1 MEILR
6 VENLNFSYPLRENQ
20 ALTDIS
26 FNVKE
31 GEFIVVCGESGCG
44 KTTLLK
50 LIKRELA
57 PCGEISGTIYYKGI
71 PQQELDDRTSA
82 CKIGFVM
89 QNPENQIVTEKVWH
103 ELAFGLENMGIRT
116 EIIRRRVG
124 EMASFFGIQNWF
136 RNKTDELSGG
146 QKQIL
151 NLASVMVMQ
160 PEILILDEPT
170 SQLDPIAASDF
181 INTLY
186 RLNQDMGL
194 TILMTEHRLEEVFP
208 IADRVLV
215 LNKSKVS
222 LFDEPRM
229 VGEKLKDIE
238 NNGLSK
244 GLPSAI
250 RIYQGL
256 QNNSVCPLT
265 VKEGR
270 ESLANN
276 YTNKIRTL
284 KRKKRCQ
291 SAAEPVIEL
300 KNVWFRYLRESPDI
314 IEDVNLTVTKGEI
327 VCLLGGNGSGKT
339 TLLSIIAG
347 SNRPYRG
354 RVNIFGKNIRK
365 YKGSELYVN
374 GLTLLPQNPQTV
386 FIKETVLDDYRELCE
401 VLGCDQKTI
410 DRRIESI
417 AERLSIR
424 DFLNIHPYD
433 LSGGEQQ
440 KAAIGKI
447 LLLEPRIILLD
458 EPTKGIDAGYKEQMC
473 AHLKELK
480 EDGITI
486 VIVSHDVEFC
496 ARVADCCGMFFDRS
510 IISFGEPEEFFC
522 NNNFYTTVA
531 NRISRSMFDNAITTE
546 DVIELCRMNGVKS
559 E

>member
-1 MEILR
+1 LS
-6 VENLNFSYPLRENQ
+6 FSYPLRDTA
-20 ALTDIS
+20 ALSDVS
-26 FNVKE
+26 FQVKE
-31 GEFIVVCGESGCG
+31 GEFILLCGESGCG

-57 PCGEISGTIYYKGI
+57 PQGEKSGAIYYRGVR
-71 PQQELDDRTSA
+71 QDDLDERTSA

-103 ELAFGLENMGIRT
+103 ELAFGLENMGLQT
-116 EIIRRRVG
+116 EKIRRRVG

-136 RNKTDELSGG
+136 RKKTDELSGG

-151 NLASVMVMQ
+151 NLAAVMAMQ

-181 INTLY
+181 IATISK
-186 RLNQDMGL
+186 LNQDMGL

-208 IADRVLV
+208 LADRVLV
-215 LNKSKVS
+215 MKKGKVL
-222 LFDEPRM
+222 LFDEPRL
-229 VGEKLKDIE
+229 VGNKLKNAD
-238 NNGLSK
+238 NGISQ

-256 QNNSVCPLT
+256 NDNMPCPLT

-270 ESLANN
+270 ELLADN
-276 YTNKIRTL
+276 YDNRVRRL
-284 KRKKRCQ
+284 HRGKK
-291 SAAEPVIEL
+291 APADAETAIEL
-300 KNVWFRYLRESPDI
+300 RGVWFRYLKESPDI
-314 IEDVNLTVTKGEI
+314 IEDTSLTVKKGEL

-339 TLLSIIAG
+339 TLLNIIAG
-347 SNRPYRG
+347 ANRPYKG
-354 RVNIFGKNIRK
+354 RVKIFGKNIRK
-365 YKGSELYVN
+365 YKGRELYVN

-386 FIKETVLDDYRELCE
+386 FIKETVRDDYLELSK
-401 VLGCDQKTI
+401 VLGGDLNALQ
-410 DRRIESI
+410 RRIDQI
-417 AERLSIR
+417 AELLSIS
-424 DFLNIHPYD
+424 DLLDVHPYD

-447 LLLEPRIILLD
+447 LLSEPRIILLD
-458 EPTKGIDAGYKEQMC
+458 EPTKGIDAGYKEQLC
-473 AHLKELK
+473 SLLKDLQK
-480 EDGITI
+480 RGITI
-486 VIVSHDVEFC
+486 MLVSHDIEFC
-496 ARVADCCGMFFDRS
+496 ARVADRCGMFFDHT

-531 NRISRSMFDNAITTE
+531 NRISRAMFDNAITTE
-546 DVIELCRMNGVKS
+546 DVIELCRENGRRS

>member
-20 ALTDIS
+20 ALTDVS
-26 FNVKE
+26 FNIKE

-57 PCGEISGTIYYKGI
+57 PCGETSGTIYYKGI

-103 ELAFGLENMGIRT
+103 ELAFGLENMGVRT
-116 EIIRRRVG
+116 EAIRRRVG

-181 INTLY
+181 IDTLY

-215 LNKSKVS
+215 LNKGRVL

-229 VGEKLKDIE
+229 VGKKLNNIE

-284 KRKKRCQ
+284 KREKRCP

-314 IEDVNLTVTKGEI
+314 IEDVNLTVPKGEI

-354 RVNIFGKNIRK
+354 RVSIFGKNIRK

-386 FIKETVLDDYRELCE
+386 FIKETVLDDYRELCK

-410 DRRIESI
+410 DRKIESI

-458 EPTKGIDAGYKEQMC
+458 EPTKGIDAGYKDQMC
-473 AHLKELK
+473 THLKELK
-480 EDGITI
+480 DDGITTI
-486 VIVSHDVEFC
+486 IVSHDVEFC

>member
-6 VENLNFSYPLRENQ
+6 IENLSFSYPLRDTA
-20 ALTDIS
+20 ALSDVS
-26 FNVKE
+26 FQVKE
-31 GEFIVVCGESGCG
+31 GEFILLCGESGCG

-57 PCGEISGTIYYKGI
+57 PQGEKSGAIYYRGVR
-71 PQQELDDRTSA
+71 QDDLDERTSA

-103 ELAFGLENMGIRT
+103 ELAFGLENMGLQT
-116 EIIRRRVG
+116 EKIRRRVG

-136 RNKTDELSGG
+136 RKKTDELSGG

-151 NLASVMVMQ
+151 NLAAVMAMQ

-181 INTLY
+181 IATISK
-186 RLNQDMGL
+186 LNQDMGL

-208 IADRVLV
+208 LADRVLV
-215 LNKSKVS
+215 MKKGKVL
-222 LFDEPRM
+222 LFDEPRL
-229 VGEKLKDIE
+229 VGNKLKNAD
-238 NNGLSK
+238 NGISQ

-256 QNNSVCPLT
+256 NDNMPCPLT

-270 ESLANN
+270 ELLADN
-276 YTNKIRTL
+276 YDNRVRRL
-284 KRKKRCQ
+284 HRGKK
-291 SAAEPVIEL
+291 APADAETAIEL
-300 KNVWFRYLRESPDI
+300 RGVWFRYLKESPDI
-314 IEDVNLTVTKGEI
+314 IEDTSLTVKKGEL

-339 TLLSIIAG
+339 TLLNIIAG
-347 SNRPYRG
+347 ANRPYKG
-354 RVNIFGKNIRK
+354 RVKIFGKNIRK
-365 YKGSELYVN
+365 YKGRELYVN

-386 FIKETVLDDYRELCE
+386 FIKETVRDDYLELSK
-401 VLGCDQKTI
+401 VLGGDLNALQ
-410 DRRIESI
+410 RRIDQI
-417 AERLSIR
+417 AELLSIS
-424 DFLNIHPYD
+424 DLLDVHPYD

-447 LLLEPRIILLD
+447 LLSEPRIILLD
-458 EPTKGIDAGYKEQMC
+458 EPTKGIDAGYKEQLC
-473 AHLKELK
+473 SLLKDLQK
-480 EDGITI
+480 RGITI
-486 VIVSHDVEFC
+486 MLVSHDIEFC
-496 ARVADCCGMFFDRS
+496 ARVADRCGMFFDHT

-531 NRISRSMFDNAITTE
+531 NRISRAMFDNAITTE
-546 DVIELCRMNGVKS
+546 DVIELCRENGRRS

>member
-6 VENLNFSYPLRENQ
+6 VENLNFSYPLREEQ

-57 PCGEISGTIYYKGI
+57 PCGEKSGTIYYKGI
-71 PQQELDDRTSA
+71 RQEDLDDRTSA

-103 ELAFGLENMGIRT
+103 ELAFGLENMGLQT
-116 EIIRRRVG
+116 ETIRRRVG

-186 RLNQDMGL
+186 KLNQDMGL

-215 LNKSKVS
+215 LNKSKVL

-229 VGEKLKDIE
+229 VGEKLKNVE
-238 NNGLSK
+238 NNGVSR

-256 QNNSVCPLT
+256 QNNSACPLT

-270 ESLANN
+270 ECLAKN

-284 KRKKRCQ
+284 KREKRCLP
-291 SAAEPVIEL
+291 AAEPAIEL

-314 IEDVNLTVTKGEI
+314 IEDLNLTVKKGEI

-339 TLLSIIAG
+339 TLLGVIAG

-354 RVNIFGKNIRK
+354 RVKIFGKNIRK
-365 YKGSELYVN
+365 FKGRELYVN

-386 FIKETVLDDYRELCE
+386 FIKETVLDDYRELCK
-401 VLGCDQKTI
+401 VLDCDQKAI
-410 DRRIESI
+410 DHRIERI
-417 AERLSIR
+417 AERLSIG

-458 EPTKGIDAGYKEQMC
+458 EPTKGIDAGYKDQMC
-473 AHLKELK
+473 TLLKELK
-480 EDGITI
+480 DDGITI
-486 VIVSHDVEFC
+486 VLVSHDVEFC
-496 ARVADCCGMFFDRS
+496 ARVADRCGMFFDRT

-522 NNNFYTTVA
+522 NNNFYTTAA
-531 NRISRSMFDNAITTE
+531 NRISRTMFDNAITTE
-546 DVIELCRMNGVKS
+546 DVIELCRMNGKKS

>member
-6 VENLNFSYPLRENQ
+6 IENLSFSYPLRDTA
-20 ALTDIS
+20 ALSDVS
-26 FNVKE
+26 FQVKE
-31 GEFIVVCGESGCG
+31 GEFILLCGESGCG

-57 PCGEISGTIYYKGI
+57 PQGEKSGAIYYRGVR
-71 PQQELDDRTSA
+71 QDDLDERTSA

-103 ELAFGLENMGIRT
+103 ELAFGLENMGLQT
-116 EIIRRRVG
+116 EKIRRRVG

-136 RNKTDELSGG
+136 RKKTDELSGG

-151 NLASVMVMQ
+151 NLAAVMAMQ

-181 INTLY
+181 IATISK
-186 RLNQDMGL
+186 LNQDMGL
-194 TILMTEHRLEEVFP
+194 TIMMTEHRLEEVFP
-208 IADRVLV
+208 LADRVLV
-215 LNKSKVS
+215 MKKGKVL
-222 LFDEPRM
+222 LFDEPRL
-229 VGEKLKDIE
+229 VGNKLKNAD
-238 NNGLSK
+238 NGISQ

-256 QNNSVCPLT
+256 NDNMPCPLT

-270 ESLANN
+270 ELLADN
-276 YTNKIRTL
+276 YDNRVRRL
-284 KRKKRCQ
+284 HRGKK
-291 SAAEPVIEL
+291 APADAETAIEL
-300 KNVWFRYLRESPDI
+300 RGVWFRYLKESPDI
-314 IEDVNLTVTKGEI
+314 IEDTSLTVKKGEI

-339 TLLSIIAG
+339 TLLNIIAG
-347 SNRPYRG
+347 ANRPYKG
-354 RVNIFGKNIRK
+354 RVKIFGKNIRK
-365 YKGSELYVN
+365 YKGRELYVN

-386 FIKETVLDDYRELCE
+386 FIKETVRDDYLELSK
-401 VLGCDQKTI
+401 VLGGDLNALQ
-410 DRRIESI
+410 RRIDQI
-417 AERLSIR
+417 AELLSIS
-424 DFLNIHPYD
+424 DLLDVHPYD

-447 LLLEPRIILLD
+447 LLSEPRIILLD
-458 EPTKGIDAGYKEQMC
+458 EPTKGIDAGYKEQLC
-473 AHLKELK
+473 SLLKDLQK
-480 EDGITI
+480 RGITI
-486 VIVSHDVEFC
+486 MLVSHDIEFC
-496 ARVADCCGMFFDRS
+496 ARVADRCGMFFDHT

-531 NRISRSMFDNAITTE
+531 NRISRAMFDNAITTE
-546 DVIELCRMNGVKS
+546 DVIELCRENGRRS

>member
-6 VENLNFSYPLRENQ
+6 VENLNFSYPLRKEQ
-20 ALTDIS
+20 ALNDIS

-57 PCGEISGTIYYKGI
+57 PCGERSGTIYYQGI
-71 PQQELDDRTSA
+71 QQENLDDRTSA

-89 QNPENQIVTEKVWH
+89 QNPENQVVTEKVWH
-103 ELAFGLENMGIRT
+103 ELAFGLENMGLQT
-116 EIIRRRVG
+116 ETIRRRVG

-160 PEILILDEPT
+160 PELLILDEPT

-186 RLNQDMGL
+186 KLNQDMGL
-194 TILMTEHRLEEVFP
+194 TIMMTEHRLEEVFP
-208 IADRVLV
+208 IADRILV
-215 LNKSKVS
+215 LEKSRVL
-222 LFDEPRM
+222 LFDEPRK
-229 VGEKLKDIE
+229 VGEKLKNIG
-238 NNGLSK
+238 NNGVAK

-270 ESLANN
+270 ECLAKN

-284 KRKKRCQ
+284 KREKRC
-291 SAAEPVIEL
+291 SPAAEPAIEL

-314 IEDVNLTVTKGEI
+314 IEDLNLTVTKGEI

-354 RVNIFGKNIRK
+354 RVKIFGKNIRK
-365 YKGSELYVN
+365 YKGRELYVN
-374 GLTLLPQNPQTV
+374 CLTLLPQNPQTV
-386 FIKETVLDDYRELCE
+386 FIKETVLDDYLELCK
-401 VLGCDQKTI
+401 VLDCDQKTL
-410 DRRIESI
+410 DRRIERI

-440 KAAIGKI
+440 KVAMGKI
-447 LLLEPRIILLD
+447 LLLEPRVILMD
-458 EPTKGIDAGYKEQMC
+458 EPTKGIDAGYKDQMC
-473 AHLKELK
+473 TLLKELK
-480 EDGITI
+480 DDGITI
-486 VIVSHDVEFC
+486 VLVSHDVEFC
-496 ARVADCCGMFFDRS
+496 ARVADRCGMFFDRT

-522 NNNFYTTVA
+522 NNNFYTTAA
-531 NRISRSMFDNAITTE
+531 NRISRTMFDNAITTE
-546 DVIELCRMNGVKS
+546 DVIELCRMNGKKS